1 MQAFGGVEGADAG
14 VGGAFAE
21 GIFGGGAWARGA
33 AARGAGV
40 RGFRGA
46 RTEGG
51 LPDWGGGEVRVCWVE
66 AAALV
71 GVYAWGAGCVCWA
84 VGRGGGRDGGGGDG
98 GGGAYGGRLAGLDA
112 EASERVG
119 AVGGD
124 GGGGADGVGGEGV
137 QGGRGASGG
146 GGEGGEAGVQGGVC
160 EEGGK
165 LRVDGDG
172 AFVLEVE
179 DFAVKAFDLAVELG
193 TCESL
198 KVLENHVRVCKLTSE
213 AAFSLRA
220 TFSSWMA

>member
-1 MQAFGGVEGADAG
+1 VQAFGGVEGADAG

-98 GGGAYGGRLAGLDA
+98 GGGGYGRRLAGLDA

-124 GGGGADGVGGEGV
+124 GGGEGV
-137 QGGRGASGG
+137 QGGRGAGGG
-146 GGEGGEAGVQGGVC
+146 GGEGGEAGVQEGVC
-160 EEGGK
+160 EKGGK

-172 AFVLEVE
+172 AFVLEVA
-179 DFAVKAFDLAVELG
+179 DFAVEAFDLAVELG

-198 KVLENHVRVCKLTSE
+198 KVLENHIRVCKLTSE